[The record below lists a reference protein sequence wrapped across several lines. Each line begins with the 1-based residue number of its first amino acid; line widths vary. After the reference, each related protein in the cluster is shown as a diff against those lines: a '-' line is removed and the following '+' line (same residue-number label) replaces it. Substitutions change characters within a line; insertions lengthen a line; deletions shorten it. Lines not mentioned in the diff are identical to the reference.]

1 MLPLLFGRPALIVSP
16 RWYSS
21 TYSSMPYPRVL
32 IWYTC
37 TYHIW
42 YVHVCSTYH
51 GTCLARCVC
60 TCTRVRTRVRTYTC
74 TAKGAVYAY
83 TRYTCMYVVRT
94 YCTYGH
100 VYVPWYVYVHVYVL
114 PSGTTGTMVSAA
126 LASELVRPRVGLA
139 YVEER
144 SDPSSGPI
152 LKASL
157 AWRSR
162 TSCSARCWAF
172 LCAKWLHRHSRLHW
186 VPHPNAIQAQA

>member
-1 MLPLLFGRPALIVSP
+1 MVR
-16 RWYSS
+16 
-21 TYSSMPYPRVL
+21 TY
-32 IWYTC
+32 
-37 TYHIW
+37 
-42 YVHVCSTYH
+42 VCI
-51 GTCLARCVC
+51 
-60 TCTRVRTRVRTYTC
+60 RVRTRVHVYHGTRVPCTVYTVYSVRTLCTCMYTC
-74 TAKGAVYAY
+74 TS
-83 TRYTCMYVVRT
+83 VRT
-94 YCTYGH
+94 YVRT
-100 VYVPWYVYVHVYVL
+100 YVPMVRSVL

>member
-1 MLPLLFGRPALIVSP
+1 MVPG
-16 RWYSS
+16 
-21 TYSSMPYPRVL
+21 TD
-32 IWYTC
+32 T
-37 TYHIW
+37 
-42 YVHVCSTYH
+42 VHVYVLHVYH
-51 GTCLARCVC
+51 GTRVLLVYVRKYHGTMVQC
-60 TCTRVRTRVRTYTC
+60 TQCTQCTRVQCTYT
-74 TAKGAVYAY
+74 
-83 TRYTCMYVVRT
+83 
-94 YCTYGH
+94 
-100 VYVPWYVYVHVYVL
+100 VYVHVHMYVRTYVPMVRSVL